1 MADELTVI
9 GILTDAAFD
18 PQCLISLKEVKKA
31 YFDCLQLQPMYG
43 PLIQVM
49 VDARKISSADNF
61 TGEDEFLT

>member
-18 PQCLISLKEVKKA
+18 QQCLISLKEVKKA

-49 VDARKISSADNF
+49 GDARKISPAENYI
-61 TGEDEFLT
+61 GEDEFLT

>member
-1 MADELTVI
+1 MI

-18 PQCLISLKEVKKA
+18 QQCLISLKEVKKA

-49 VDARKISSADNF
+49 GDARKISPAENY